1 MKIYKC
7 IYGGNRAHLEAE
19 TQEVIDEL
27 FKEYPNGK
35 IENFQSFGCTE
46 SVRLFNSIIF
56 ETEPKSQDLNP
67 LVIHQILQE
76 IMDRG

>member
-7 IYGGNRAHLEAE
+7 IYGGNRSSLESD
-19 TQEVIDEL
+19 TQDVLDEL
-27 FKEYPNGK
+27 FKKYPNGK
-35 IENFQSFGCTE
+35 IEKFQSFGA
-46 SVRLFNSIIF
+46 SDSIKLYNSILF
-56 ETEPKSQDLNP
+56 ESEPKEQDINP